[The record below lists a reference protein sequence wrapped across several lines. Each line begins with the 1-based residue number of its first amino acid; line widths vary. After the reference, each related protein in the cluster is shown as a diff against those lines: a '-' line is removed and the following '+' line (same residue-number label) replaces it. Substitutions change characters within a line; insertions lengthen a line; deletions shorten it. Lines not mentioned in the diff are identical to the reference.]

1 MVPPGEARG
10 SGGGL
15 MRWIC
20 DALLEAGVEFWR
32 EREPEAGWVL
42 DGLLVMF
49 GRGEGGTELR
59 SGAMVLGAR

>member
-1 MVPPGEARG
+1 
-10 SGGGL
+10 